1 MRRER
6 LENERFAALR
16 SHYGFDSFYCLPG
29 EKGAHEKG
37 GVDGEVGRFR
47 RRHLVPVPTVASL
60 SELNSMLAGGDV
72 IDDERHIARRADSVG
87 VAAATEVASIGEL
100 AARRCLSAIEIST
113 GWLVRWLPNM
123 PEATRSVAG
132 SEKPS
137 IATRLAVDSDL
148 AADCQ
153 NSLVIGFL

>member
-1 MRRER
+1 MTRSATELRQVESRRDQGPLEAGAPGERALRGSALPLRLRLLLLPPRREGSPR
-6 LENERFAALR
+6 EGRCGGRGGPIPPPPPRPRAD
-16 SHYGFDSFYCLPG
+16 GGLP
-29 EKGAHEKG
+29 
-37 GVDGEVGRFR
+37 R
-47 RRHLVPVPTVASL
+47 
-60 SELNSMLAGGDV
+60 
-72 IDDERHIARRADSVG
+72 RRADSVG